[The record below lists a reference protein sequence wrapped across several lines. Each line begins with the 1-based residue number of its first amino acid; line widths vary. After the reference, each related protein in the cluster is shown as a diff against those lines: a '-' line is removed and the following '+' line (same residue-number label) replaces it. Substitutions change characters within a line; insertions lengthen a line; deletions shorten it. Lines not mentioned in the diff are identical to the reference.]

1 MERPRRQCSNMS
13 AQSED
18 FDDDNPTKLESTERF
33 SRFFHACPGGARNWE
48 NQLQK
53 QTKKLSLATK
63 QQQHIEV
70 ATTINSS
77 TDLRAPV
84 PIATEQKPDVTGNDI
99 FTLTIRTPEHSQRA
113 AGHNNGCNKV
123 DSSSSSNSNKEFLSR
138 QKQEIP
144 MLQLSGD
151 SAYM

>member
-84 PIATEQKPDVTGNDI
+84 PIATEQKPDVTGNDSSI
-99 FTLTIRTPEHSQRA
+99 QPTRTPDHS
-113 AGHNNGCNKV
+113 HLDVSNN
-123 DSSSSSNSNKEFLSR
+123 SSSSSTCSSGGSILSFFLSFFLN
-138 QKQEIP
+138 I
-144 MLQLSGD
+144 
-151 SAYM
+151 